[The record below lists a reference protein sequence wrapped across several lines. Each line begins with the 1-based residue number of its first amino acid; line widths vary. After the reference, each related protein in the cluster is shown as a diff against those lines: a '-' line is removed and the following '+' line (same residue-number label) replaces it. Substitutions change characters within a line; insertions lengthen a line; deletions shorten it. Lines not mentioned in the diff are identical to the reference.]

1 MDNLDLQKK
10 VMEIVATP
18 NMFDAIMEMKNFEKD
33 YKASDFYKA
42 TKMPIEDVIKYG
54 KMWYTYDVDSIGS
67 KIQDFVNNLDL
78 EHLMEL
84 INQIGDTFSKENEEI
99 LGAAQTLKDIVKQR
113 LEVKYGG
120 RRKQNY
126 IIRRCKKQCQ

>member
-33 YKASDFYKA
+33 YKASDFYKV

-99 LGAAQTLKDIVKQR
+99 LGAAQTLKDIVK
-113 LEVKYGG
+113 
-120 RRKQNY
+120 
-126 IIRRCKKQCQ
+126 